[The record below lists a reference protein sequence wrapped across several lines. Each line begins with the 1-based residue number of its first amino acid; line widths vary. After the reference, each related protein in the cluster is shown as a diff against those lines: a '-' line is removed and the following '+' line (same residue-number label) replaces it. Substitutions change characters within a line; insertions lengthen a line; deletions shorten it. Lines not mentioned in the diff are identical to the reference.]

1 VTLTGVKNIMDKRLK
16 MLTKAGD
23 DKLADSVRAS
33 AQQIWQAGLGAFVIA
48 EEEGGKVFNR
58 LVREGAELQK
68 RTQKLAEIKVSGV
81 TESVAKIADN
91 VSKQASGSWDK
102 IEHVFEDRVSR
113 TLASLGV
120 PTSNDILMINQRID
134 ELSHVVAALPAK
146 AAIRKSVTKKPAV
159 APASRAKTASKT
171 VTAKKKAAVKV
182 IDENTPTS

>member
-1 VTLTGVKNIMDKRLK
+1 VKLTGAENIMDKRLK
-16 MLTKAGD
+16 MLAKEGD

-58 LVREGAELQK
+58 LVKEGAELQK
-68 RTQKLAEIKVSGV
+68 RTQRLAEIKVSGV

-91 VSKQASGSWDK
+91 VSKQAYGSWDK

-120 PTSNDILMINQRID
+120 PTSNDILMLNQRID
-134 ELSHVVAALPAK
+134 ELSNVVTALPAK
-146 AAIRKSVTKKPAV
+146 APSRKSIAKKPATT
-159 APASRAKTASKT
+159 AARGAKPTTTAA
-171 VTAKKKAAVKV
+171 AKKKAPVKAAGGSKQ
-182 IDENTPTS
+182 TS